1 MTRRISFFFF
11 FLFTFSYRSNIHFYS
26 LLPWLE
32 MVTVIYKYLHSPL
45 SRDSNPLL
53 ATYLHIRVSWNANFF
68 PFLTT
73 QSRFTK
79 LSDCRAQAYTRVT
92 VLIVNWL
99 SISDTLR
106 HTGESISGIMHM
118 RSGRCVHDSR
128 IEIRYIEVRRRS
140 FHFNLICI
148 GPMDGRARVYRG
160 SRNRQSKRITRS

>member
-1 MTRRISFFFF
+1 
-11 FLFTFSYRSNIHFYS
+11 
-26 LLPWLE
+26 
-32 MVTVIYKYLHSPL
+32 MVTVIYKYLYSPL

-53 ATYLHIRVSWNANFF
+53 ATYIGIRVFCNANFF

-73 QSRFTK
+73 RFTK
-79 LSDCRAQAYTRVT
+79 LSGCRAQAYIRVT
-92 VLIVNWL
+92 ILIVNWL

-118 RSGRCVHDSR
+118 RSGRCVYDSR

-160 SRNRQSKRITRS
+160 SRNRQSKRITQS